1 MAWRK
6 WGLGLLTMAYP
17 LVIYFGLQHYSPRVM
32 ALALLALAVIV
43 PAAVPV
49 ALSRP
54 ATWADLPW
62 APLLAL
68 ALAAAGIGWLTAR
81 LTVGRWLRRLP

>member
-32 ALALLALAVIV
+32 ALALV
-43 PAAVPV
+43 
-49 ALSRP
+49 
-54 ATWADLPW
+54 
-62 APLLAL
+62 AL
-68 ALAAAGIGWLTAR
+68 ALLRAATSRQTGWRVTALLAAEEARRAAARAEDLMCILVWFS
-81 LTVGRWLRRLP
+81 